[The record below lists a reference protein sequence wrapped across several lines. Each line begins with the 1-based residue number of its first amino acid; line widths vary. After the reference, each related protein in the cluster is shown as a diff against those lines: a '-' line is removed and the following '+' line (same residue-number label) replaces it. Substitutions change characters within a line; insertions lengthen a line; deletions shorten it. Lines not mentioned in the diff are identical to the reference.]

1 MKRFCWSSKVAVLL
15 LLNILCWTN
24 IAHGQL
30 TVNPVSVNFGNVQA
44 GASTSQ
50 ALVLSNSS
58 KSDLTVSQAIVAG
71 LGFSL
76 RGPSLPLTL
85 TTGQNVTLNV
95 VFAPVSGGSAS
106 GSLSLLSSTISTHD
120 RSGKHNTVNSTTTTV
135 AMSGTGSTPI
145 PSPTVTAPG
154 VLVAY
159 PSSLGFASLQV
170 GNSQTLSATLTNS
183 GGSDVTITQATILQT
198 TTASS
203 SFTLNGLSLPTT
215 LAAGQSVTFSVT
227 FAPLSSG
234 AASASFSISSD
245 ASTPTLVISLAGT
258 GTAQGQL
265 AVTPVSADFGSVTVG
280 TGKIQ
285 SGTLLVSGSSVTLSS
300 ASVTDSEFSLSG
312 IAFPVTIAA
321 GQSMPFT
328 LTFVPRAS
336 GTAAATLAF
345 ASNAANAAA
354 ENLTGTGVAPP
365 QHSVDLSWDPAPA
378 VVGYNVYRASQT
390 GGPYSKI
397 NPVVTAGTTFTD
409 SSVQGGQNY
418 YYVTTS
424 VDSTGT
430 QSSYS
435 NEIQAAIPTP

>member
-30 TVNPVSVNFGNVQA
+30 TLNPASVNFGNVQT

-50 ALVLSNSS
+50 ALVLSNSG
-58 KSDLTVSQAIVAG
+58 KSDLTVSQAIVSG
-71 LGFSL
+71 LGFGL

-85 TTGQNVTLNV
+85 TTGQNITLNI
-95 VFAPVSGGSAS
+95 VFAPVSGRSAS
-106 GSLSLLSSTISTHD
+106 GNLSLVSSTTLTHD
-120 RSGKHNTVNSTTTTV
+120 RSGKHDTVNSTTTSV
-135 AMSGTGSTPI
+135 ALTGAGYIPTPTI
-145 PSPTVTAPG
+145 APPG
-154 VLVAY
+154 LLVPY
-159 PSSLGFASLQV
+159 PASLSFSAIQV
-170 GNSQTLSATLTNS
+170 GSSQTLSAVLTNS
-183 GGSDVTITQATILQT
+183 GGSDVTISQAAILGT
-198 TTASS
+198 TTSGS

-215 LAAGQSVTFSVT
+215 LAAGQRVTFSVT

-234 AASASFSISSD
+234 TASASASISSD

-280 TGKIQ
+280 TSKTQ
-285 SGTLLVSGSSVTLSS
+285 SGTLVVSGSSVTLSS

-321 GQSMPFT
+321 GQSTPFT

-336 GTAAATLAF
+336 GTAGATLSF
-345 ASNAANAAA
+345 TSNAANAAA

-365 QHSVDLSWDPAPA
+365 QHSVDLFWDPASA

-397 NPVVTAGTTFTD
+397 NPVLNAGTTFTD

-435 NEIQAAIPTP
+435 NEIRVAIPTP